1 MQTRLEKVIEQVK
14 SSRKGENR
22 AWIFDENG
30 KIKDDVMTCEVL
42 DILEDL
48 KDYEINV
55 ADEWIENF
63 RDNEEVKGDNTYN
76 WGANISND
84 LNIQYLE
91 SDGKTIILIMVHLF
105 GDIRGGYSDY
115 FAVELGDIY
124 DLFSMESAYQ
134 SKEVNENMSA
144 DLNAFTELYSVYDYE
159 KNEDIGEFY
168 CLELSDLLEEIESFK
183 QGEK

>member
-1 MQTRLEKVIEQVK
+1 MQTRLENVIEQVK
-14 SSRKGENR
+14 NSRKGEYR

-30 KIKDDVMTCEVL
+30 KIKDNVMTCEVL
-42 DILEDL
+42 NILEEL

-55 ADEWIENF
+55 TDEWIEDF
-63 RDNEEVKGDNTYN
+63 RNNEKVKADNTYN

-115 FAVELGDIY
+115 FAVELRDIY
-124 DLFSMESAYQ
+124 DLFSIESAYQ
-134 SKEVNENMSA
+134 NKEVNENMVA

-159 KNEDIGEFY
+159 KQDTVGDFY
-168 CLELSDLLEEIESFK
+168 CLELKDLLEEIESLK

>member
-1 MQTRLEKVIEQVK
+1 MQTRLDIVIEEVK
-14 SSRKGENR
+14 NSRKGENR

-42 DILEDL
+42 DILEEL

-55 ADEWIENF
+55 TDEWIENF

-84 LNIQYLE
+84 LNMNYLE
-91 SDGKTIILIMVHLF
+91 NSDGVTMLIMVHLF

-115 FAVELGDIY
+115 FAVKFDSMCEFFEL
-124 DLFSMESAYQ
+124 ESATQ
-134 SKEVNENMSA
+134 IKDVNENMGA
-144 DLNAFTELYSVYDYE
+144 DLNAFSETYSVYDYE
-159 KNEDIGEFY
+159 KQEDVGEYY
-168 CLELSDLLEEIESFK
+168 CLELEDLLEEIELFK